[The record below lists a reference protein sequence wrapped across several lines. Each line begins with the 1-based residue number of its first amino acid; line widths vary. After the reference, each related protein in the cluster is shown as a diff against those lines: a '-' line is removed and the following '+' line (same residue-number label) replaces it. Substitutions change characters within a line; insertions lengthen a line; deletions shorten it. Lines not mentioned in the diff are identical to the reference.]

1 MSNRYI
7 TSSND
12 NLLCKIFLRTPSQPM
27 PDSQPCRFALANEL
41 VQCCLVF
48 LVHSTKLSLK
58 MIGSGCMSSMSTASS
73 QDDDMYLQLKSMI
86 YIHIPFYEVLTLE
99 ASVSL
104 SLNVGNLTFINWLLI
119 PNFNVS
125 LPHPRSTTASFK
137 TKLSF
142 NDITMHILNSFCYLS
157 HNRLHLRP

>member
-12 NLLCKIFLRTPSQPM
+12 NLLCKMLLGTPSQPM
-27 PDSQPCRFALANEL
+27 PDSQPCRFAIANEL
-41 VQCCLVF
+41 VQYCLVF

-86 YIHIPFYEVLTLE
+86 YIYLFPLKKCQPSKRQLRYLLTLE
-99 ASVSL
+99 
-104 SLNVGNLTFINWLLI
+104 I
-119 PNFNVS
+119 
-125 LPHPRSTTASFK
+125 
-137 TKLSF
+137 
-142 NDITMHILNSFCYLS
+142 
-157 HNRLHLRP
+157 